1 MKAAVHD
8 RYGPPEVLRIEDVP
22 APVAGPGEV
31 LVRVHRST
39 VNRTDCGFRGA
50 EPVIVRPFS
59 GIRGPR
65 RRVLGNEFAGV
76 VEAIGP
82 GVTRFAVGDR
92 VFGVDQDR
100 FGANAELMVTR
111 ETAPIATM
119 PDDMSFDDGAAMC
132 DGFIL
137 AHTCLTGGTVG
148 AGTRVLIHGATGS
161 IGTAAVQLAHAWGA
175 QVTAVAD
182 ASTLELVRSLGADE
196 VIDRHAQDFTRLG
209 RQWDVVFDAVG
220 KLSFTHCRR
229 AVVKGGPYVTTDLGR
244 FWHVPPLVILTAITG
259 RLGTRRTLLPL
270 PSYRQ
275 SHVEE
280 LRQLW
285 VEGRYRAVIDRHSPL
300 EDIVEAT
307 RYVQAGQKVGNV
319 VIDVTD

>member
-22 APVAGPGEV
+22 EPVAGPGEV

-39 VNRTDCGFRGA
+39 VNRTDCGFRAA

-59 GIRGPR
+59 GIRRPR

-100 FGANAELMVTR
+100 FGASAELMVTR

-119 PDDMSFDDGAAMC
+119 PDDMSFDDAAAMS

-137 AHTCLTGGTVG
+137 AHTCLTGGTGG
-148 AGTRVLIHGATGS
+148 AGTRVLVYGATGS

-175 QVTAVAD
+175 HVTAVAD
-182 ASTLELVRSLGADE
+182 ASTLDLVRSLGAEE
-196 VIDRHAQDFTRLG
+196 VIDRRAQDFTRLG

-220 KLSFTHCRR
+220 KLSFAHCRR

-270 PSYRQ
+270 PTYRQ

-285 VEGRYRAVIDRHSPL
+285 VEGRYRAVIDRHFPL
-300 EDIVEAT
+300 ADIVEAT
-307 RYVQAGQKVGNV
+307 RYVQAGQKVGNI